1 MRISGS
7 GVVRAPAETVWASLG
22 DRDVLLLAIP
32 GLERLDVTGNGRYQF
47 TLTIPIAAVSG
58 TYSVVAELTHADPIR
73 GLGATVLATG
83 AKGSVDARITVGLS
97 AGSGEGTRVSYEADA
112 EVTGPVADIGQR
124 LLASVAKRLAA
135 EFLAGLDHVLSAA
148 PAAERPAQ
156 PAAGQ
161 PPRQPAGQAVERVDQ
176 PAGRREQPGSAVR
189 TGMLAGAAAGFGGVL
204 IGVLL
209 GRRSRSQFPGRR

>member
-22 DRDVLLLAIP
+22 DRDVLLRAVP
-32 GLERLDVTGNGRYQF
+32 GLERLGATGNGRYQF
-47 TLTIPIAAVSG
+47 MLTIPIAAVSG
-58 TYSVVAELTHADPIR
+58 TYSVVAELTHADPVR

-83 AKGSVDARITVGLS
+83 AKGSVDARVTVGLS

-112 EVTGPVADIGQR
+112 EVTGPVAGIGQR
-124 LLASVAKRLAA
+124 LLASVAERLAA
-135 EFLAGLDHVLSAA
+135 EFLAGLDQVLS
-148 PAAERPAQ
+148 AQ

-161 PPRQPAGQAVERVDQ
+161 PPRQPAGPAVERVDQ
-176 PAGRREQPGSAVR
+176 PAVRREQPGSAVR

-204 IGVLL
+204 IGLLL
-209 GRRSRSQFPGRR
+209 GRRSRSQLPGRR